1 MEPGWMDTDSFWKS
15 LEKNAVSLRENGKKA
30 VYLSDVEQ
38 LRTKVT
44 ELQSSHDALKAAL
57 DYYRSLEPVVWW
69 NENTCQFFIGDIL
82 DVERRDLFKPL
93 YALEKMK

>member
-1 MEPGWMDTDSFWKS
+1 MDKLATLLACLPPSDY
-15 LEKNAVSLRENGKKA
+15 KNIFTAE
-30 VYLSDVEQ
+30 VET
-38 LRTKVT
+38 LRTKVS
-44 ELQSSHDALKAAL
+44 ELEAQL